1 MYKIIFVYQTIKT
14 VIDSNP
20 NTKLKKSVELLLKK
34 INKDI
39 TNLHFLYNGEK
50 INENLTFDQLANNLD
65 KERKE
70 MNILIEE
77 ISSTYVK
84 EKEMKSKEVICPKC
98 NENILLNLKE
108 YKINLYDCKNK
119 HNINNILFEEF
130 EGTQK
135 INLSKIECNICKNNN
150 KSNTFNKKFFKCLN
164 CNINICPLCK
174 STHNE
179 IHHIIN
185 YDFKSIICSKHK
197 DNYLEYCHNCKKD
210 L

>member
-1 MYKIIFVYQTIKT
+1 
-14 VIDSNP
+14 
-20 NTKLKKSVELLLKK
+20 
-34 INKDI
+34 
-39 TNLHFLYNGEK
+39 
-50 INENLTFDQLANNLD
+50 
-65 KERKE
+65 
-70 MNILIEE
+70 MNILVEE
-77 ISSTYVK
+77 ISSTYAK

-130 EGTQK
+130 IKTQK
-135 INLSKIECNICKNNN
+135 IKIICNICKNKN
-150 KSNTFNKKFFKCLN
+150 KSNTFNKEFFKWLN

-197 DNYLEYCHNCKKD
+197 DKYLEYCHNCKEDLCIIYEKEHNNHNITSYEDLIPNKD
-210 L
+210 EMIKQQNIFKEKIDKFKNIINELINK